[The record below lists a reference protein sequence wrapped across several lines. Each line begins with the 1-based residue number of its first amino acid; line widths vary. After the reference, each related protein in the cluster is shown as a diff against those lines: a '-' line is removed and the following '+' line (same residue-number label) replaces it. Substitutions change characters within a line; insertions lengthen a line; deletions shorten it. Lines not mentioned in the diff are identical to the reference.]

1 MAGKNKNIS
10 YSEWKVMKALWDEPG
25 LTLREID
32 ERVKDAGWSYTTV
45 RTLVTRLSEKGAI
58 EADKSNPGN
67 FRYSPVLSESECTMS
82 ETRSFIER
90 VFDGKKSKLVA
101 SLTKDS
107 GLTEEETKTLM
118 ALLEKIDN

>member
-1 MAGKNKNIS
+1 MKHKNIS
-10 YSEWKVMKALWDEPG
+10 DSEWRIMKILWDEPG

-32 ERVKDAGWSYTTV
+32 ERAKDAGWSYTTV
-45 RTLVTRLSEKGAI
+45 RTLVTRLTEKGAI
-58 EADKSNPGN
+58 EADKSNAGN

-82 ETRSFIER
+82 ETKSFLDR

-107 GLTEEETKTLM
+107 SLTEEETRTLM
-118 ALLEKIDN
+118 ALLEKIDD

>member
-1 MAGKNKNIS
+1 MAKNKNIS
-10 YSEWKVMKALWDEPG
+10 DSEWKVMKVLWDEPG

-32 ERVKDAGWSYTTV
+32 ERVKEAGWSYTTV

-58 EADKSNPGN
+58 EADRSNPGN
-67 FRYSPVLSESECTMS
+67 FRYSPVLSESECTSS
-82 ETRSFIER
+82 ETKSFLDR

-107 GLTEEETKTLM
+107 SLTEEETKMLM